1 MSRFITTL
9 CISSLV
15 EYNIRP
21 TDFERNGSKVL
32 GEVKK
37 PAYQD
42 ESDWSILNWLNR
54 DITVMCLQG
63 SLERALE
70 CDGFINHNEINDNV
84 VYC

>member
-21 TDFERNGSKVL
+21 TDFGRNGSKVL
-32 GEVKK
+32 GEEKK
-37 PAYQD
+37 NAYQD

-54 DITVMCLQG
+54 DITVMCLRG
-63 SLERALE
+63 SLARALE
-70 CDGFINHNEINDNV
+70 CDEFITHNEINDNV
-84 VYC
+84 VCC